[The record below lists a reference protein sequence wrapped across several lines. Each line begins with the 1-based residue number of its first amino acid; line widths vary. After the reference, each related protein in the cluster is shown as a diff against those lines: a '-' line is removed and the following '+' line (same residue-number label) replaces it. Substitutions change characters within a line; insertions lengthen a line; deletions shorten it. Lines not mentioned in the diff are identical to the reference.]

1 MANMDYLV
9 IEDIHKSFYGVEVLK
24 GVSFSAA
31 SGEVHGLLGGN
42 GAGKSTLMNVLFGLY
57 QPEFIPRIPD
67 ASASTGRRSR
77 FTTPRRRSAR
87 ESRSSIRS

>member
-42 GAGKSTLMNVLFGLY
+42 GA
-57 QPEFIPRIPD
+57 EI
-67 ASASTGRRSR
+67 GR
-77 FTTPRRRSAR
+77 AHV
-87 ESRSSIRS
+87 